1 VASSTSSFPRITSV
15 RGLIEGPIDLPAT
28 GTIGDAWYEE
38 SAGKL
43 WVWDPDAIRWCEV
56 TLWRGGSRPH
66 PILRAPSEANP
77 EGGASS
83 DGLLQ
88 ERLRKL
94 SPQGVAAAVDFIEFL
109 IARERRD
116 TARRDFLDGMNR
128 QRAIDLPRLPDD
140 VIDEEV
146 RAAAADVERAGG
158 V

>member
-15 RGLIEGPIDLPAT
+15 RGVIERPSDLPAT
-28 GTIGDAWYEE
+28 GSIGDAWYEE

-43 WVWDPDAIRWCEV
+43 WVWDPDGIRWCEV
-56 TLWRGGSRPH
+56 TLWQGPSRLD
-66 PILRAPSEANP
+66 PILLPPSGANP
-77 EGGASS
+77 EGGTSS

-88 ERLRKL
+88 KRLRKL
-94 SPQGVAAAVDFIEFL
+94 SPQGVAAAVDYIDFL

-116 TARRDFLDGMNR
+116 AARRDFLDGMNR

-146 RAAAADVERAGG
+146 RAAAADVEDAGG
-158 V
+158 A

>member
-15 RGLIEGPIDLPAT
+15 RGVIERPSDLPAT
-28 GTIGDAWYEE
+28 GSIGDAWYEE

-43 WVWDPDAIRWCEV
+43 WVWDPDGIRWCEV
-56 TLWRGGSRPH
+56 TLWQGPSRLD
-66 PILRAPSEANP
+66 PILLPPSGANP
-77 EGGASS
+77 EGGTSS

-88 ERLRKL
+88 KRLRKL
-94 SPQGVAAAVDFIEFL
+94 SPQGVAAAVDYIDFL

-116 TARRDFLDGMNR
+116 AARRDFLDGMNR

-146 RAAAADVERAGG
+146 RAAAADVEGAGG
-158 V
+158 A